1 VVVLK
6 TKHSANFY
14 LIILIVAVA
23 ILLGIIIGISFK
35 SSSGVNVKHP
45 VITHTKDK
53 TLTPL
58 HY

>member
-1 VVVLK
+1 MLR

-14 LIILIVAVA
+14 LIILIVVIA

-35 SSSGVNVKHP
+35 SSGVNVKHSV
-45 VITHTKDK
+45 VIHTNDK
-53 TLTPL
+53 ALAPL